1 MELVSDTAATESG
14 ATDILVTDFNVE
26 AVVGVAMLIGSVMGV
41 VLLVGTIPCEESK
54 HDFLGC

>member
-14 ATDILVTDFNVE
+14 ATDLLVTDFNVE

-41 VLLVGTIPCEESK
+41 VLLVGTIPCEESE